1 MAAQPDVVRDRQIQA
16 QVQAAPQAQSG
27 DGKSS
32 SRTVTD
38 TIIGMALFVHI
49 EQSRSSIVA
58 NGPVRATD
66 VTPSTMLTA
75 QVSMST
81 Q

>member
-16 QVQAAPQAQSG
+16 QVQAQPQAQSG

-38 TIIGMALFVHI
+38 TIIGELLSLVNALYGIGTRDIRFCDGA
-49 EQSRSSIVA
+49 ESCY
-58 NGPVRATD
+58 
-66 VTPSTMLTA
+66 
-75 QVSMST
+75 
-81 Q
+81 

>member
-16 QVQAAPQAQSG
+16 QVQAQPQAQSG

-38 TIIGMALFVHI
+38 TIIGELLSLENALYAV
-49 EQSRSSIVA
+49 ETRD
-58 NGPVRATD
+58 VRFCDGAG
-66 VTPSTMLTA
+66 SCH
-75 QVSMST
+75 
-81 Q
+81 